1 MAPAV
6 ATFSEKAVGDT
17 DEMGAA
23 GDQRGAEHAAFGP
36 KHIGGL
42 HRMGEGRELN
52 RILDKLDADGAAA
65 SRRSHL
71 LDALPVVEGEVRG
84 GARSVGDGVH
94 DARIGA
100 DGEHEARAEGM
111 GRAQEIAEI
120 DGFRSALD
128 ADGEIA
134 AGCSRLRFHG
144 GFMP

>member
-1 MAPAV
+1 
-6 ATFSEKAVGDT
+6 
-17 DEMGAA
+17 MGAT
-23 GDQRGAEHAAFGP
+23 GDQRETEHAAFRP
-36 KHIGGL
+36 EHIGGL
-42 HRMGEGRELN
+42 HRMGEGRELD
-52 RILDKLDADGAAA
+52 RIVDELDANQPA
-65 SRRSHL
+65 SPRQAHL
-71 LDALPVVEGEVRG
+71 LDVLPMVEGEIRG
-84 GARSVGDGVH
+84 RARGVGDGVH